1 MQQFE
6 NFQPDSTTS
15 GFQAGGRRGVWQ
27 TLHAW
32 RKAFTVVLRFEN
44 GTLLIPS
51 SPGSPWRS
59 MDLDKNVLSFQMAE
73 LGQGHQELIL
83 LTPLREAGWVSSGM
97 GQRASLSAPSPTFLT
112 RIPLLHSVQNVKL
125 GQVEATPWDWPLTD
139 YICLDLIFSQHGDTG
154 PHIFPLVISLTC
166 PVFEKIP

>member
-1 MQQFE
+1 MTNLTCMKE
-6 NFQPDSTTS
+6 GLHSS
-15 GFQAGGRRGVWQ
+15 IKVWKRDFAHPFFPRL
-27 TLHAW
+27 TLEKH
-32 RKAFTVVLRFEN
+32 
-44 GTLLIPS
+44 G
-51 SPGSPWRS
+51 PGCFCSFFS
-59 MDLDKNVLSFQMAE
+59 KNVLSFQMVE

-83 LTPLREAGWVSSGM
+83 LTPLRVAGWVSSGM

-139 YICLDLIFSQHGDTG
+139 YICLDLIFGQHGDTG